1 MLSEGALGPQ
11 YRCTDPHS
19 WRKNETMKSLDLR
32 SAVLATVLI
41 AASAGLST
49 PADAQE
55 LTDAEVAHV
64 AVTANAIDIDLAMV
78 ALERGS
84 SESVKA
90 FARTMVDD
98 HTGVNAQATALAG
111 RLGVTPQTNGVS
123 ESLREDA
130 DQVKANLQRLSGGEF
145 DRAYI
150 AREVAYHQA
159 VVGAI
164 DEVLIPTTEN
174 AELLALLRTVR
185 PAIVAHLERAKQIQG
200 SMGS

>member
-1 MLSEGALGPQ
+1 
-11 YRCTDPHS
+11 
-19 WRKNETMKSLDLR
+19 MKSLDLR

-41 AASAGLST
+41 TASAGLST